1 MLAADR
7 KLGQPDAMQ
16 STIPDFKKNA
26 HKALADS
33 QLQEAL
39 SGLPGG
45 LVAQRTAARARLP
58 EFDSLRDYGRD
69 VRNHTLEHLDL
80 YLERYEEN
88 VTAAGGHVHWASTA
102 EDACAAI
109 LKICAE
115 ADAKLVTKGKSMVSE
130 EIGLNAR
137 LEQSGLEVVET
148 DLGEYILQIRH
159 ETPSHIIAPAI
170 HLTQDQVEQDFRRQH
185 SQLPKGRKLEHPAEL
200 VDEARQ
206 ILREKFVNAD
216 VGITGA
222 NFLIAETGSSII
234 VTNEG
239 NGDLTQSLA
248 KTHIVITSIDKVVPT
263 LDDASSLLRLLARSA
278 TGQEITSYTTFSTG
292 PRRDGDP
299 DGPQAYHVVLLDNG
313 RSEILGSKFRE
324 VLRCIRCGACMNH
337 CPVYNAV
344 GGHAYGWVYPGPI
357 GAALNPGLI
366 GISEAA
372 QLPNA
377 STFCGRCEAVCP
389 MRIPLPKLMRHWRE
403 EEFEKA
409 ETPFLTRAALKGW
422 TAFATRPWLYHPIS
436 RLMTRAL
443 KFTAG
448 SKGSF
453 SWLPLAGG
461 WTGGRE
467 LAAPQGK
474 TFQELWAK
482 RQASKNSKP
491 GAT

>member
-1 MLAADR
+1 M
-7 KLGQPDAMQ
+7 QPTAHE
-16 STIPDFKKNA
+16 FKSNA
-26 HKALADS
+26 RAALADR

-45 LVAQRTAARARLP
+45 LVAQRAAARARLP
-58 EFDSLRDYGRD
+58 EFDDLRDYGRD
-69 VRNHTLEHLDL
+69 LRNHTLQHLDI
-80 YLERYEEN
+80 YLERYEEA
-88 VTAAGGHVHWASTA
+88 VTKAGGHVHWAATA
-102 EDACAAI
+102 DEACETILRLCEDAG
-109 LKICAE
+109 
-115 ADAKLVTKGKSMVSE
+115 AKLVTKGKSMVSE

-137 LEQSGLEVVET
+137 LENAGLEVVET
-148 DLGEYILQIRH
+148 DLGEYILQIRK

-170 HLTQDQVEQDFRRQH
+170 HLTQNQVEADFRREH
-185 SQLPKGRKLEHPAEL
+185 AQLPKDRRLVDPAEL

-206 ILREKFVNAD
+206 ILREKFLSAD

-248 KTHIVITSIDKVVPT
+248 KVHIVITSIDKVVPT
-263 LDDASSLLRLLARSA
+263 LDDAAALLRLLARSA

-292 PRRDGDP
+292 PRREGDP
-299 DGPQAYHVVLLDNG
+299 DGPEQYHVVLVDNG
-313 RSEILGSKFRE
+313 RTELLGSEFRE

-357 GAALNPGLI
+357 GAVLNPSFI
-366 GISEAA
+366 GIEEAGN
-372 QLPNA
+372 LPNA

-403 EEFEKA
+403 REFEKGQ
-409 ETPFLTRAALKGW
+409 TPFITRMALKSWAALARW
-422 TAFATRPWLYHPIS
+422 PAAYHALS
-436 RLMTRAL
+436 RIMSRSL
-443 KFTAG
+443 KFASG
-448 SKGSF
+448 SRGALG
-453 SWLPLAGG
+453 WLPMAGG
-461 WTGGRE
+461 WTGGRDFP
-467 LAAPQGK
+467 APQGK

-482 RQASKNSKP
+482 RQKKKVRN
-491 GAT
+491 GAGQ